1 MFSKK
6 TSLINF
12 TLPQTI
18 CIIAFYIQQLE
29 MMNMTPPQSI
39 CILRFS
45 AIGDVC
51 HAVAAVQAI
60 QRHYPSAKITW
71 VIGKIEAMLV
81 GDIPN
86 VEFITLDKKAGL
98 SGYLSLYN
106 QLKSRKF
113 DILLNMQVSLR
124 ANISSLCIRATQ
136 RWGFDK
142 YRAREGQW
150 LVTNRRIPAQEKPH
164 VLEGFMAF
172 SEAIGVPKQK
182 PTWDIPISKEDSLW
196 ALSQI
201 SHTKKNLIICP
212 AASKA
217 SKNWT
222 ATGYAEIADY
232 METQGFQ
239 VTICGGMSDLEKELT
254 AEIVKQSK
262 ANINNLV
269 AKTTLKQLLA
279 VIKNA
284 DLVLAPD
291 TGPTHM
297 STTVGTPVVGLYA
310 LHNPGRTGPY
320 NNLNDVVEVYTK
332 HMPNVKWGKRMKKEN
347 AMQEI
352 TVHNVIKK
360 LTPFLK

>member
-1 MFSKK
+1 
-6 TSLINF
+6 
-12 TLPQTI
+12 
-18 CIIAFYIQQLE
+18 

-86 VEFITLDKKAGL
+86 VEFIILDKKAGL

-106 QLKSRKF
+106 QLKGRQF

-150 LVTNRRIPAQEKPH
+150 LVTNKKIPAQDKPH
-164 VLEGFMAF
+164 VLDGFMAF
-172 SEAIGVPKQK
+172 AEAIGVPKQK

-201 SHTKKNLIICP
+201 SHTQKNFIICP

-232 METQGFQ
+232 MEKQDFQ
-239 VTICGGMSDLEKELT
+239 VTICGGFSDLEKQLT
-254 AEIVKQSK
+254 AEIIELSN
-262 ANINNLV
+262 ADINNLV

-320 NNLNDVVEVYTK
+320 NNLDDVVEVYTK
-332 HMPNVKWGKRMKKEN
+332 HMPNAKWGKKAQGTELMKD
-347 AMQEI
+347 I
-352 TVHNVIKK
+352 TFIQVKSA
-360 LTPFLK
+360 LKRFI

>member
-1 MFSKK
+1 
-6 TSLINF
+6 
-12 TLPQTI
+12 
-18 CIIAFYIQQLE
+18 
-29 MMNMTPPQSI
+29 MNMTPPQSI

-60 QRHYPSAKITW
+60 QRHYPLAKITW
-71 VIGKIEAMLV
+71 IIGKVEAMLV

-86 VEFITLDKKAGL
+86 VEFIILDKKAGFN
-98 SGYLSLYN
+98 GYLSLYK
-106 QLKSRKF
+106 QLNHRKF
-113 DILLNMQVSLR
+113 DVLLNMQVSLR
-124 ANISSLCIRATQ
+124 ANISSLCIRAKQ

-150 LVTNRRIPAQEKPH
+150 LVSNRQIPAQDKPH
-164 VLEGFMAF
+164 VLDGFMAF
-172 SEAIGVPKQK
+172 AEAIGVPKQE
-182 PTWDIPISKEDSLW
+182 PTWNIPISREDSLW

-201 SHTKKNLIICP
+201 SHTQKNFIICP

-222 ATGYAEIADY
+222 AIGYAEVADY
-232 METQGFQ
+232 MEKQNFQ
-239 VTICGGMSDLEKELT
+239 VSICGGHSDIEKELT
-254 AEIVKQSK
+254 AEIIKLSN

-279 VIKNA
+279 IIKNA

-320 NNLNDVVEVYTK
+320 NNLDDVVEVYTK
-332 HMPNVKWGKRMKKEN
+332 HMPNANWGTKSKDKEL
-347 AMQEI
+347 MLKI
-352 TVHNVIKK
+352 TVEQVKNK
-360 LTPFLK
+360 LNPLIDRITKC